1 MKKKK
6 KTNIEENKASMSKKI
21 GKYAVIVVLYIA
33 LVSTLAFIIGTINLI
48 VNADSS
54 IGFSTWKNAYAPSS
68 IEIATSNGSIICGN
82 NDVFESNSSN
92 DNVAFD
98 DYYSV
103 AEEIEEEIP
112 QYINSI
118 DVYWGSE
125 NSPSIIFDFSQFGG
139 TDYFL
144 PIDTYYDL
152 YLHMLAF
159 DFNYIISTNG
169 NFRLYFT
176 SSSFTIAFVGDGWN
190 YRPSIKQYNTNTN
203 IISNDSLNTKVWTN
217 AVWSN
222 DDFPGID
229 GPSASINYKHKDNNI
244 MTLSNIIP
252 LATSSENISIKRVNN
267 AIYNSNGYYDVVS
280 SIDSD
285 IITNFYLS
293 FTRDFVV
300 QYSDFS
306 SGQYRY
312 DYQATDEF
320 VITKGYYLNYYDLS
334 GVLQRVNINSSMSY
348 DSNDIVSL
356 LPTLNEIT
364 LEIGEDNINQSDIFL
379 IEDLY
384 VQISCPLTSGSSNNH
399 TFYWVGVNNTR
410 YSTIV
415 NDLPNQFWKTTEF
428 NVGEFLL
435 DSVNSFL
442 GFELIPGFS
451 LLSLLALVIG
461 IPLLI
466 YILKLFLGG

>member
-1 MKKKK
+1 
-6 KTNIEENKASMSKKI
+6 MSKKI

-33 LVSTLAFIIGTINLI
+33 LVSTLAFIMSTISLI

-54 IGFSTWKNAYAPSS
+54 TGFSTWKNAYASSS
-68 IEIATSNGSIICGN
+68 IEIATSNGSIICGS

-92 DNVAFD
+92 DNVVFD

-103 AEEIEEEIP
+103 VEENGGDVPTDLTNYLISVP
-112 QYINSI
+112 SGWSAVNSYGKFYINGTVDNQSI
-118 DVYWGSE
+118 SRFFIGYA
-125 NSPSIIFDFSQFGG
+125 FDFRNDELVSTDDSIYTSSGRNIGYSESFLMYVTGG
-139 TDYFL
+139 TDVTNESLIMFFVNSGATF
-144 PIDTYYDL
+144 TYN
-152 YLHMLAF
+152 HSGGA
-159 DFNYIISTNG
+159 
-169 NFRLYFT
+169 
-176 SSSFTIAFVGDGWN
+176 
-190 YRPSIKQYNTNTN
+190 
-203 IISNDSLNTKVWTN
+203 SLL
-217 AVWSN
+217 S
-222 DDFPGID
+222 
-229 GPSASINYKHKDNNI
+229 
-244 MTLSNIIP
+244 LSNIIP
-252 LATSSENISIKRVNN
+252 LATSSDDISIKRTNT
-267 AIYNSNGYYDVVS
+267 ATYNSNGYYDVVS

-300 QYSDFS
+300 KYSDFS
-306 SGQYRY
+306 SGEYRY

-320 VITKGYYLNYYDLS
+320 VITKGYYLNYYDVS

-356 LPTLNEIT
+356 LPTLSEIT
-364 LEIGEDNINQSDIFL
+364 LEIGEDNINQSDIYL

-384 VQISCPLTSGSSNNH
+384 VQISCPLTSGSSNVH
-399 TFYWVGVNNTR
+399 TFYWVGVNNSR

-442 GFELIPGFS
+442 SFELIPGFS